1 MKQSKL
7 DRHVVGL
14 QILSPLSITVSLNQ
28 GYTPVQPFQMALPTG
43 DYLSDQLPSPIEDFS
58 SSKHQAGIEVVSI

>member
-1 MKQSKL
+1 MWWGFKFSVHYQLQS
-7 DRHVVGL
+7 
-14 QILSPLSITVSLNQ
+14 PLNQ

-58 SSKHQAGIEVVSI
+58 SSKHQARIEVVSI